1 MPQIQNRGA
10 EEIRVPNPVIFMFR
24 PSVSLTQG
32 IGPNLVP
39 PLLVVAVP
47 FFQPGKDSPHQLPA
61 LKAVPI
67 IILAEKIKG
76 SLAFRVAKGLPT
88 VTSTSYR
95 EVLMDYYL
103 VTS

>member
-10 EEIRVPNPVIFMFR
+10 EEIRVPQPIIFMIR

-32 IGPNLVP
+32 ISPNLVP

-47 FFQPGKDSPHQLPA
+47 LFQPGKNSPHQLPA

-76 SLAFRVAKGLPT
+76 SLAFRVAKELPIQA
-88 VTSTSYR
+88 
-95 EVLMDYYL
+95 
-103 VTS
+103 